1 MPLRPGNRKQRK
13 AGIEASSKP
22 PKHLKKCRWE
32 GVLRGEMIAKRDTT
46 AIGGFYEVVEY
57 FLVALRA
64 AHTGGLSSSR
74 SREETE
80 DNDSRE
86 ASTMEEHDGQRAF
99 DIAHQILKI
108 RKL

>member
-1 MPLRPGNRKQRK
+1 M
-13 AGIEASSKP
+13 
-22 PKHLKKCRWE
+22 
-32 GVLRGEMIAKRDTT
+32 RGEMIAERDTT
-46 AIGGFYEVVEY
+46 VTGGLCEVVEY

-74 SREETE
+74 SWEETE

-99 DIAHQILKI
+99 DIARQILKI